1 MKRLLLAALIIWALP
16 TPALA
21 KPWTHT
27 RLRAEVSTAC
37 RIFHLSA
44 ADRAWLRPAS
54 VDIVFALPGKP
65 AKESSGA
72 RHNMFQYEGGWDLGK
87 KLRRIAKRE
96 KHHHGKHGWLDCRR
110 CSTRRMVRG
119 YAIVKAQ
126 RGTSA
131 AKAWVRAKWPTL
143 GH

>member
-1 MKRLLLAALIIWALP
+1 MKRLLIAALIIWALAA
-16 TPALA
+16 PALA

-44 ADRAWLRPAS
+44 ADRRWLRPAS

-65 AKESSGA
+65 AHESSGA
-72 RHNMFQYEGGWDLGK
+72 QHNMFQFEGSWHLGK
-87 KLRRIAKRE
+87 TLSRLAKS
-96 KHHHGKHGWLDCRR
+96 HHHKSGWKNCRR